1 MQPSGVATKST
12 QSATR
17 LTQWLSALAWVALI
31 GAIGF
36 SLIRT
41 IGKST
46 DYQDLDFGA
55 YYRGALA
62 VSRGET
68 PYVVDEYGPLGSYVY
83 GPALAFLTRPL
94 VSLDYIWACRLWTL
108 FNWALTCGC
117 LAMALALAGVKD
129 RRHLLM
135 AIWLTA
141 IPTVS
146 YFWSG
151 IRVGQAS
158 ILMVTLCLG
167 WALCLRRGR
176 SLTGGCLL
184 AAATS
189 LKLAPGFLIPYLL
202 VRRDWRGLAGVG
214 VGGLALFLVPAP
226 WVGLDGCARLHLEWA
241 AHCRNTQ
248 VIEQTFRPEN
258 QSLIGELTRL
268 PWVSNGHEL
277 FSDDGLVG
285 VTRTYPWIALGLCIG
300 IHGTI
305 GWRRRRSASPAEIEV
320 RAIAIL
326 LVAMTLIHVR
336 AWTCNFVALVLP
348 SAMLARVIIERGRGW
363 RLGLVGLL
371 LLICVCALPK
381 IGPAS
386 DWSWWRWI
394 LQGKDFW
401 AAVII
406 VTLCGWCGTR
416 RAVTAV
422 GDEGRRALAA

>member
-1 MQPSGVATKST
+1 MQPSEVATEST

-17 LTQWLSALAWVALI
+17 LTQWASTLAWVALI

-68 PYVVDEYGPLGSYVY
+68 PYVVDEFGPLGSYVY
-83 GPALAFLTRPL
+83 GPALAFLMRPL

-108 FNWALTCGC
+108 FNCALTCSC
-117 LAMALALAGVKD
+117 LAMALALVGVND
-129 RRHLLM
+129 RRRF
-135 AIWLTA
+135 WLALWLSA
-141 IPTVS
+141 IPTAS

-158 ILMVTLCLG
+158 ILMVTLSLG
-167 WALCLRRGR
+167 WALCLRNGR

-202 VRRDWRGLAGVG
+202 VRRDWRGVAGVAL
-214 VGGLALFLVPAP
+214 GGLTLFLIPAP
-226 WVGLDGCARLHLEWA
+226 WVGLDGCVRLHREWA
-241 AHCRNTQ
+241 AHCGNTQ

-268 PWVSNGHEL
+268 PWVSNGHQL
-277 FSDDGLVG
+277 FSADRLAGF
-285 VTRTYPWIALGLCIG
+285 TRIYPWIALCLCIG
-300 IHGTI
+300 IHGII
-305 GWRRRRSASPAEIEV
+305 GWRRRRSASPAAFEI

-326 LVAMTLIHVR
+326 MVAMTLIHVR

-348 SAMLARVIIERGRGW
+348 SAMLARVVIERGRGW
-363 RLGLVGLL
+363 RWGFVGLL
-371 LLICVCALPK
+371 LLTCVCALPK

-386 DWSWWRWI
+386 DWSWWRWL

-406 VTLCGWCGTR
+406 ATLCGWCDARQAIT
-416 RAVTAV
+416 VV
-422 GDEGRRALAA
+422 SDEDRRALAA

>member
-1 MQPSGVATKST
+1 MQPSVVAIESP

-17 LTQWLSALAWVALI
+17 LTQWLSMLGWVALI

-83 GPALAFLTRPL
+83 GPALAFMMQPL
-94 VSLDYIWACRLWTL
+94 VLLDYIWACRLWTL

-117 LAMALALAGVKD
+117 VAMALGLAGVKD

-135 AIWLTA
+135 AFWLTT
-141 IPTVS
+141 IPTAS

-167 WALCLRRGR
+167 WGLCLRSGR

-202 VRRDWRGLAGVG
+202 VRRDWRGLFGVCL
-214 VGGLALFLVPAP
+214 GGIVLFLVPVT
-226 WVGLDGCARLHLEWA
+226 WVGFDGCARLHLEWA

-277 FSDDGLVG
+277 FSADRLAGAS
-285 VTRTYPWIALGLCIG
+285 RIYPWIAVGLCVG
-300 IHGTI
+300 IHGII
-305 GWRRRRSASPAEIEV
+305 GWRRRNSASPAAFEI

-371 LLICVCALPK
+371 VLTCVCALPK

-401 AAVII
+401 GAVVI

-416 RAVTAV
+416 RAITAV
-422 GDEGRRALAA
+422 SDEDRRALAA